1 MVIVGLG
8 GAIGAL
14 LRLLVTS
21 YMDGLGLWIVN
32 GIGSL
37 ALGYLNGLLINQSKW
52 KLFFGT
58 GMIGS
63 FTTFSAFSEEWFEW
77 LAHDLF
83 AGILYGIGMTVLC
96 FFLCWF
102 GLKAGRKRG
111 AQT

>member
-8 GAIGAL
+8 GAVGAV

-21 YMDGLGLWIVN
+21 YMDGAALWLVN

-37 ALGYLNGLLINQSKW
+37 ALGYMNGRLRGQSKW
-52 KLFFGT
+52 ILFFGT

-63 FTTFSAFSEEWFEW
+63 FTTFSAFSQQWFDL
-77 LAHDLF
+77 LAHDF
-83 AGILYGIGMTVLC
+83 IAGILYGIGMTILC

-102 GLKAGRKRG
+102 GLNAGRKRG
-111 AQT
+111 GQA